1 MSVFVTHSKTKLAL
15 HELQTGPG
23 PRLLILHAL
32 GERSPSE
39 VPPELRAW
47 PGSVFAL
54 DFTGHGQSSIP
65 GGGGYTS
72 EILMGD
78 ADAALALI
86 GEATVVGYGL
96 GAYVALLIA
105 GARPKLVR
113 GAVLCDG
120 PGLAGGGDEPGPIV
134 VRGVTER
141 HEAPDPFAL
150 VELSGDLRPS
160 RYAAS
165 FAQLAVDGSD
175 LNNPI
180 LVVAKARPDWLAAI
194 LAVRGIAESPSLA
207 EAVASYAGG

>member
-15 HELQTGPG
+15 HELKPGPG

-39 VPPELRAW
+39 IPAELSRW

-65 GGGGYTS
+65 GGGGYTA

-113 GAVLCDG
+113 GAILCDG

-175 LNNPI
+175 LANPV
-180 LVVAKARPDWLAAI
+180 LVVAKSRPDWLTAI
-194 LAVRGIAESPSLA
+194 LAVRGIAEAPSLA
-207 EAVASYAGG
+207 EAVAAYANG